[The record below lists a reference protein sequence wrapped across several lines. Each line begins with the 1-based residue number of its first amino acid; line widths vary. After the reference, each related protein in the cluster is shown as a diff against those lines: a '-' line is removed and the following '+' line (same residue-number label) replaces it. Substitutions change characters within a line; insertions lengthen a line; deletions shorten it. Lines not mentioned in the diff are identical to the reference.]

1 MLAGSDLADFPTG
14 GAVDTFNAVIGLVTA
29 LVGLVASVLTI
40 RGVRRSHLPAKA
52 PATGSRPADAAAPA
66 PREPASL
73 ASNVE
78 LGLLH
83 RIAADEARAAAAVVT
98 GSLVTAGVILAARAL
113 EDIVGIALALLMV
126 IAALGVGRLVY
137 RWQYA
142 YNRLVREAEWRA
154 GRYDGTGAPATALLS
169 AELTADAASTT
180 FSLVA
185 GVVPSLL
192 LGGALSGVLLA
203 VGDIGPPGVV
213 LLLIAPYVA
222 IAGLI
227 WPWRKRRV
235 LPSHLARV
243 IAS

>member
-1 MLAGSDLADFPTG
+1 MIGGSDLSDSPTG
-14 GAVDTFNAVIGLVTA
+14 AAVETLNGVIGLVTA

-40 RGVRRSHLPAKA
+40 RAVRRSHVPARA
-52 PATGSRPADAAAPA
+52 PATGSRPVVRAAPA
-66 PREPASL
+66 PREPAP

-83 RIAADEARAAAAVVT
+83 RIAADEARSATAVVT
-98 GSLVTAGVILAARAL
+98 GSLVTVAAILAARGL
-113 EDIVGIALALLMV
+113 EDIVGIALAILIV

-154 GRYDGTGAPATALLS
+154 GRYDGTGAPATVLLS

-185 GVVPSLL
+185 GVAPSLL
-192 LGGALSGVLLA
+192 LSWALAGTLLV

-213 LLLIAPYVA
+213 LLLIAPYPA
-222 IAGLI
+222 IVGLI